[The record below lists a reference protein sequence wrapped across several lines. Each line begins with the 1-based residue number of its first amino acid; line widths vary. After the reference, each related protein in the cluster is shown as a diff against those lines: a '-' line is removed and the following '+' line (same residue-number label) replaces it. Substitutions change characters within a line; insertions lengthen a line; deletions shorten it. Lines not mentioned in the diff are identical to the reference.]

1 MHYHKPLLTVEDLM
15 VIFIVS
21 RQTIYRWNRL
31 AKEGRSR
38 FPVSVGDTKQG
49 LRWSREAI
57 LAYLSA
63 NNSHSPVPESA
74 MERKKRHS
82 TALKSLRAKG
92 VKVASK

>member
-1 MHYHKPLLTVEDLM
+1 MHYDKPLLTIEDVM
-15 VIFIVS
+15 EMFDVS
-21 RQTIYRWNRL
+21 RPTVYRWNRL
-31 AKEGRSR
+31 ARKGRSG
-38 FPVSVGDTKQG
+38 FPVSIGDVKQG

-63 NNSHSPVPESA
+63 NNPQAVVVETASQ
-74 MERKKRHS
+74 RKKRHS